1 MKNSDIKIDLVYL
14 WVDGSDAVW
23 AERKARM
30 LAEYT
35 NTKLNNNSI
44 ANCRFQDNNE
54 LLYSLRS
61 VEKNLQWINH
71 IYIVADN
78 QKPNWL
84 NVNHE
89 KITLINQK
97 DIMED
102 YSLPCFNS
110 CAIETYLSKIPNLSE
125 YFIYA
130 NDDMFFFNKTSKE
143 LFFDENNN
151 PIYQMGKKI
160 INKPYTHLYG
170 STIVRANKLIKEK
183 YNVQVGYFPHHGV
196 DPYRKSYL
204 DECISEFKEEIETT
218 RRNHFRSFS
227 DLQRVIF
234 AYYAI
239 ARKNCKYDFVPS
251 DSYAE
256 CKKSQ
261 LEKLSKSKFPLAC
274 INSGRKTTDEDV
286 NIMKEILQQKF
297 PIVSAFENN
306 KEVIDICLV
315 GDENKIDAIQGTILS
330 VLKNKKINESIN
342 IWVIYNGIKE
352 DNLLKF
358 KSLEKQFDC
367 RFNFIELN
375 LLKDKN
381 NIQYSEEYAKA
392 CCDILFSNDI
402 KSDRII
408 YIDNG
413 FEINCSLAKL
423 YKSDFEE
430 NYILS
435 FLSSSPKGIFQPDG
449 TIKCGVMLINLDK
462 LRYTNSKYINS
473 ISDIITT
480 DKIKFI
486 KNDLASKANNKTT
499 SPFGSF
505 LPLNI
510 RGFMKNMFFFKKEK
524 EQNSKNLV

>member
-130 NDDMFFFNKTSKE
+130 NDDMFFFNKTPKE

-170 STIVRANKLIKEK
+170 STIVRANKLIKE
-183 YNVQVGYFPHHGV
+183 NFDVQVGYFPHHGV

-227 DLQRVIF
+227 DLQRVVF

-239 ARKNCKYDFVPS
+239 AKKGCRYDFAPS

-256 CKKSQ
+256 CKKNQ

-274 INSGRKTTDEDV
+274 INSGRKTTDKDV
-286 NIMKEILQQKF
+286 KVMKDILQNKF
-297 PIVSAFENN
+297 PFVSAFENN
-306 KEVIDICLV
+306 KQTIDVCLV
-315 GDENKIDAIQGTILS
+315 GDENKINAMQDTVLS
-330 VLKNKKINESIN
+330 VLKNKNINESIN
-342 IWVIYNGIKE
+342 IWIIDNGIKK
-352 DNLLKF
+352 DDIIKLKT
-358 KSLEKQFDC
+358 LENSYDC
-367 RFNFIELN
+367 KFNFIETN
-375 LLKDKN
+375 LHGDKN
-381 NIQYSEEYAKA
+381 NIKYGEEYAKA

-402 KSDRII
+402 ESDRIV

-413 FEINCSLAKL
+413 IEVGHSLAEL
-423 YKSDFEE
+423 YESDFEE

-435 FLSSSPKGIFQPDG
+435 YLSTSSQEMFLSDG
-449 TIKCGVMLINLDK
+449 TIKCGVMLINLSR
-462 LRYTNSKYINS
+462 LRQTNSKWNHN
-473 ISDIITT
+473 ISDIITS
-480 DKIKFI
+480 DKVKFI
-486 KNDLASKANNKTT
+486 KKDITSKANNKAT
-499 SPFGSF
+499 SPFGAF

-510 RGFMKNMFFFKKEK
+510 QGFMKSIFFFKKEK
-524 EQNSKNLV
+524 EQNSKTTV